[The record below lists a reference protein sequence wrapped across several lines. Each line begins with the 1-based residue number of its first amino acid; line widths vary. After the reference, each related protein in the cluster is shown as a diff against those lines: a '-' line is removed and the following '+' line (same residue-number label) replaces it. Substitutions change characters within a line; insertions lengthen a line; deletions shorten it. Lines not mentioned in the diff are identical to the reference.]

1 MTIRSFEADHP
12 EIDQTTYVD
21 QDATVIGQVRIGRD
35 SSIWPGVVIRGD
47 VNQIVIGDRSS
58 IQDGTIIHATHAGPF
73 TGEGYSTH
81 IGDEVTVGHQA
92 VIHGCQIKS
101 RVLVGISAVILD
113 GAIVES
119 DVMIGAGSLIPPN
132 KHLQS
137 GYLYFGQPVKKVRVL
152 TEQEKQY
159 LRYTA
164 NNYVNLA
171 KRHLTS
177 I

>member
-73 TGEGYSTH
+73 TEEGYSTH

-92 VIHGCQIKS
+92 VIHGCQIGS
-101 RVLVGISAVILD
+101 RVLVGVSAVILD

-137 GYLYFGQPVKKVRVL
+137 GYLYFGQPVKRVRAL
-152 TEQEKQY
+152 TEQEK
-159 LRYTA
+159 
-164 NNYVNLA
+164 LA
-171 KRHLTS
+171 LININS
-177 I
+177 FS

>member
-21 QDATVIGQVRIGRD
+21 QDATVIGHVRIGRE

-73 TGEGYSTH
+73 TGEGYSTR

-92 VIHGCQIKS
+92 VIHGCHIKS

-137 GYLYFGQPVKKVRVL
+137 GYLYFGQPVKKVRAL

-164 NNYVNLA
+164 NNYVSLA
-171 KRHLTS
+171 KRHLAS